1 MFSKVQYFKV
11 KWMQALDLLASR
23 KVLVRGGFAYVPRD
37 RLVNIIVNIFR
48 AYVSGPV
55 PDAPPPLPRPRPS
68 TRPRFCTLMFNAS
81 LPRCPARSSL
91 SRFCTAH
98 LPTRPRSHPHLP
110 LPAHGSCPTRLH
122 ARTALCPPSFEM
134 SA

>member
-55 PDAPPPLPRPRPS
+55 PGPPLVAFSSSSLHAPPPSLHPP
-68 TRPRFCTLMFNAS
+68 TL
-81 LPRCPARSSL
+81 L
-91 SRFCTAH
+91 
-98 LPTRPRSHPHLP
+98 HPHV
-110 LPAHGSCPTRLH
+110 
-122 ARTALCPPSFEM
+122 
-134 SA
+134 